1 MTAQDQST
9 LRAVILQT
17 SRLDESPAAR
27 LLSQLGHEVTPST
40 SVVDAVQLIQT
51 DPTDLVVIDADK
63 IEEAQPLVDRISALD
78 PQQRPKVIA
87 VLSDRG
93 EERLSR
99 LRRPIGEHDVTPRV
113 RVFLKPL
120 HLHGLLDVVKRLER
134 SAVA

>member
-9 LRAVILQT
+9 LRTIILQT
-17 SRLDESPAAR
+17 SRLDETPAAR

-40 SVVDAVQLIQT
+40 SASDAIQLLQT
-51 DPTDLVVIDADK
+51 DPTDLVVIDAEK
-63 IEEAQPLVDRISALD
+63 IEEAQPLVDRISTLD
-78 PQQRPKVIA
+78 QSQRPKVVA
-87 VLSDRG
+87 VLTDRG
-93 EERLSR
+93 EDLLGS
-99 LRRPIGEHDVTPRV
+99 LRRRTGEGSPRV